1 MTLRRLLR
9 EAVFDKLGMA
19 SGWRRRG
26 LKLAGTADAEGFE
39 GLFGAWGG
47 DERAPVRDVTVA
59 WLPTDS
65 RLGMP

>member
-39 GLFGAWGG
+39 GLFGAWGVMS
-47 DERAPVRDVTVA
+47 ALQCAT
-59 WLPTDS
+59 
-65 RLGMP
+65 